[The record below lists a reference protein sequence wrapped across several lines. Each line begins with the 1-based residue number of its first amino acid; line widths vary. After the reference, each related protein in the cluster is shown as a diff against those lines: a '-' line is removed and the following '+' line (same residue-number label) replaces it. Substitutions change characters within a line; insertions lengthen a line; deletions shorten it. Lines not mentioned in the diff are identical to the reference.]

1 MLQFDVTVLD
11 KSQPYKRS
19 FLVLFSKHTIWN
31 NHTKSRKVFFVIGKL
46 MQKHSRSFSYKR
58 GDLVLSF
65 ILFSLL
71 LVPLHI
77 SSNDRNLNTI
87 SFTCSLSHSLPY
99 FLFTTFYSCT
109 PSLFPL
115 SSFFG
120 IIFGQCIK
128 QLSIKPLALLIH
140 I

>member
-1 MLQFDVTVLD
+1 MLHYWINPNQAKKSFSLFFLGHTTLD
-11 KSQPYKRS
+11 NYMESKKVS
-19 FLVLFSKHTIWN
+19 FL
-31 NHTKSRKVFFVIGKL
+31 IGTL

-71 LVPLHI
+71 LIPSHT
-77 SSNDRNLNTI
+77 SSNNMMLNTI
-87 SFTCSLSHSLPY
+87 SFTSSLSHSLPY

-128 QLSIKPLALLIH
+128 QLSIKPLAL
-140 I
+140 